1 MGRWV
6 AEWGT
11 GPGHWPLPAWVSS
24 PSFLPWVGAD
34 IHAFWLQG
42 NLFSVT
48 NGAEELSDRRLVA
61 WTWRAALPLA
71 WGPRLSAGQYLRL
84 EREPGASGKQPGNQ
98 GPGCRTWVHPALLR
112 ETGQLCTNARWPEP
126 ASIPC
131 LLHPSLPASPTA
143 ATQAGDNCRA
153 HGGEVVSFC
162 LEVKPGTC
170 LCGVHEAADCAQ
182 MQRPGLGLGVGA
194 DEERQ
199 RDHLRL
205 VVSGPHLT
213 LGLSCRVSRKGGVG
227 ASLLNVT
234 HVSSCLLDCPLS

>member
-1 MGRWV
+1 MSRSLLNRVEEEGPIQWWCGWWRLYQGGDWGELGQLLGGWV

-24 PSFLPWVGAD
+24 PFFLPWVGAD
-34 IHAFWLQG
+34 IHAFWLQD

-48 NGAEELSDRRLVA
+48 NGAEELSDRQLVA
-61 WTWRAALPLA
+61 WPWRAALPLA

-131 LLHPSLPASPTA
+131 LLHPSLPARPTA

-153 HGGEVVSFC
+153 RGGEMVSFC

-170 LCGVHEAADCAQ
+170 PPQPLW
-182 MQRPGLGLGVGA
+182 
-194 DEERQ
+194 
-199 RDHLRL
+199 
-205 VVSGPHLT
+205 GP
-213 LGLSCRVSRKGGVG
+213 
-227 ASLLNVT
+227 
-234 HVSSCLLDCPLS
+234 